1 MKYTCSM
8 KTVQQNGRFTLFSS
22 KFPSNIYS
30 ILYGNTPPTLS
41 NQLIFLVFS
50 LTNKLQE
57 TLYFQKTIIVII
69 ESYNV
74 FKQIVLYRWINILLK
89 ILERYNLN
97 LNRLSWNL
105 FIEMEKT
112 ATSYFPPSCFILVLL
127 KKWLI
132 LNCELVTDHS
142 NIRSFLF
149 IKLYR
154 NPIIVYWNFTN
165 YFNSYWELN
174 LKCTSKKNKC
184 KSKHW
189 LALYVM

>member
-1 MKYTCSM
+1 M
-8 KTVQQNGRFTLFSS
+8 
-22 KFPSNIYS
+22 
-30 ILYGNTPPTLS
+30 
-41 NQLIFLVFS
+41 
-50 LTNKLQE
+50 
-57 TLYFQKTIIVII
+57 
-69 ESYNV
+69 

-189 LALYVM
+189 LALYVMYIYIYICFYITKKVLVVHFFLTPTNFRLNAGHYYLLPQSSDILP